1 MTTLEL
7 IKSDFKARGV
17 NPTLPRIIIC
27 TLFSYSYKQ
36 LIYIRLCMGGGKF
49 CQLIRPILLR
59 KLKKRYHI
67 ELGCREIGPYLRLP
81 HPYGIIIAAKSIGE
95 NVMIGQYVT
104 LGGNNCKER
113 QGSNGEPIHTPVIG
127 NNCQIS
133 TGSVVAGPITIGN
146 NVVIGAN
153 STITKDIPS
162 GTLLYNSTG
171 VSRHSYI
178 VPGWKGAFHPV

>member
-1 MTTLEL
+1 MTTLKL

-17 NPTLPRIIIC
+17 NPTFSRIIFC
-27 TLFSYSYKQ
+27 TLFSYSFIP
-36 LIYIRLCMGGGKF
+36 LVHIRLCNDRSKICHF
-49 CQLIRPILLR
+49 IRPILIR
-59 KLKKRYHI
+59 KLKKNYHI
-67 ELGCREIGPYLRLP
+67 ELGCCEIGSYFRLP

-113 QGSNGEPIHTPVIG
+113 QDINGEIIHTSVIG

-133 TGSVVAGPITIGN
+133 AGSVVAGPIFIGN

-153 STITKDIPS
+153 STITKDIAS
-162 GTLLYNSTG
+162 GTLIYNSTG

-178 VPGWKGAFHPV
+178 VPGWKGAFHSA

>member
-1 MTTLEL
+1 MH
-7 IKSDFKARGV
+7 G
-17 NPTLPRIIIC
+17 
-27 TLFSYSYKQ
+27 
-36 LIYIRLCMGGGKF
+36 GGGKF